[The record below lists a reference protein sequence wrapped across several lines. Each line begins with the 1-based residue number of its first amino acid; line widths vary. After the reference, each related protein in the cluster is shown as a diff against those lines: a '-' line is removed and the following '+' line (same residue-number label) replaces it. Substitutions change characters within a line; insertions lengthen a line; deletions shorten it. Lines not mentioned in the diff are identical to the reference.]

1 MATVSQTYI
10 NYAIEMQTKYGCPAS
25 VMLGQFVYE
34 SAAGTSHLAQVANN
48 CFGIKGTGPAG
59 SYTSAS
65 GSKWRKY
72 NSKYESFEDYAKLVT
87 NSRYSK
93 YTGNSKDPETFL
105 KGLVKGGYCPDSG
118 YVSAVMSI
126 IRSYGFT
133 KYDNSTTTSNSS
145 SGSTASSAK
154 DIVDVAISQIGY
166 TESGNNRTKY
176 GQYTGTNG
184 LAWCQAF
191 VSWCANQAGISTSIV
206 PKTAST
212 TTGMEW
218 FKSRGLFKYKGSY
231 TPKRGDIIY
240 FKTGASH
247 VGIVE
252 YSSGGT
258 VYTIEGNSSNAV
270 RRRNY
275 ALTYKTITGYGVPQ
289 YPYIKSS
296 NDSGTAS
303 GTSTTSSSG
312 TKKTSAVELEYLKK
326 ILDGTATAAID
337 LRIDGTVTATGKL
350 PEGKLTVVIQNGDTL
365 FELPVKDGAKL
376 VLERKCMP
384 GKFTFEAKYEE
395 DFPVEEGNSVLVYVD
410 SVKIFF
416 GWIFTRQTS
425 KDGFY
430 SYTAY
435 DQLRYLKNK
444 DTLVYTNKTADQL
457 LKVIAQRFGL
467 KCGTLAST
475 SYVRSA
481 VEDNTSLF
489 DMIQNALDDTLL
501 SKNKIYVLYDF
512 IGELRLTDISDMK
525 VNDCLIDDETGE
537 DYTYKTTIDENVYN
551 QIKLIYENS
560 ENGTYD
566 EYIAKSTES
575 INKWGLL
582 QMLDKIDSPDIG
594 KLKSEAYLK
603 LYNKL
608 QRTLKVTG
616 VIGNP
621 VVRAGSLVP
630 VIFDLGDIKVSN
642 YMLVDKVT
650 HTFKNRQ
657 YTMDLNVSGGGFDAE

>member
-1 MATVSQTYI
+1 MAEKTVSALFTAYYPANNAMEGGLYDAQGKKLDPSKNTCAAPKSI
-10 NYAIEMQTKYGCPAS
+10 PFGTKIKITGT
-25 VMLGQFVYE
+25 
-34 SAAGTSHLAQVANN
+34 GTSKDGQIYTVTDRGGAITVKNGVYHFDLLMASAKQCNSWGKVNGKAII
-48 CFGIKGTGPAG
+48 GATGT
-59 SYTSAS
+59 
-65 GSKWRKY
+65 
-72 NSKYESFEDYAKLVT
+72 
-87 NSRYSK
+87 
-93 YTGNSKDPETFL
+93 
-105 KGLVKGGYCPDSG
+105 
-118 YVSAVMSI
+118 
-126 IRSYGFT
+126 
-133 KYDNSTTTSNSS
+133 STANSS
-145 SGSTASSAK
+145 SASSYGSSAK

-166 TESGNNRTKY
+166 KESGNNNTKY

-184 LAWCQAF
+184 LAWCHAF

-212 TTGMEW
+212 TTGMNW

-252 YSSGGT
+252 YSSGGK

-275 ALTYKTITGYGVPQ
+275 SLSYSTITGYGVPK
-289 YPYIKSS
+289 YTYVKGSNSS
-296 NDSGTAS
+296 G
-303 GTSTTSSSG
+303 SSSG
-312 TKKTSAVELEYLKK
+312 TSNGTSSGAKQTSAVELEYLKK
-326 ILDGTATAAID
+326 VLAGTVTPAAD
-337 LRIDGTVTATGKL
+337 LTIDGTVVDTDKL
-350 PEGKLTVVIQNGDTL
+350 PEGKLRVVIQNGDNL
-365 FELPVKDGAKL
+365 FEVPVKDGAKL
-376 VLERKCMP
+376 ALERKSMP
-384 GKFTFEAKYEE
+384 GKFTFESLYDTE
-395 DFPVEEGNSVLVYVD
+395 FPVDEGSSVLVYID
-410 SVKIFF
+410 DVKIFF
-416 GWIFTRQTS
+416 GWVFTRQKS
-425 KDGFY
+425 KDGWI

-444 DTLVYTNKTADQL
+444 DTLVYVNKTADQL
-457 LKVIAQRFGL
+457 VKIIAERFGL
-467 KCGTLAST
+467 KCGTITST
-475 SYVRSA
+475 GYIRSA

-501 SKNKIYVLYDF
+501 SKNKVYVLYDAV
-512 IGELRLTDISDMK
+512 GELRLTDIADMK
-525 VNDCLIDDETGE
+525 VNDCLIDAETGE
-537 DYTYKTTIDENVYN
+537 DFTYKTTIDENVYN
-551 QIKLIYENS
+551 QIKLVYENS

-566 EYIAKSTES
+566 EYIAKSTDS

-582 QMLDKIDSPDIG
+582 QYLEKIDSPDIG

-608 QRTLKVTG
+608 QRTLKITG

-621 VVRAGSLVP
+621 AVHAGSLVP
-630 VIFDLGDIKVSN
+630 VMLDLGDIAVAN

-650 HTFKNRQ
+650 HSFKNGQ